1 MCFVICEYHAVVL
14 ATCKDIGFSE
24 RRMTSLPEIIR
35 KGATSYLEHLA
46 APQDGKPQNGIPGLK
61 QWRYDLVAGL
71 QVALVG
77 LPLSLGIALASGAA
91 PVTGLISAIIAGLV
105 FPLLGGAY
113 ITVSGPAAGLA
124 PALLAGMLALGQGDL
139 ETGYP
144 LVLVA
149 ICLTGVVQVL
159 LSIYNAGRFA
169 MYFPM
174 SVLKGMLAAIGM
186 LIIIKQ
192 IPSLLGYL
200 TPMTK
205 SIPEAI
211 ILIPEQIKGMNP
223 QVFAAG
229 GIALALLFGL
239 DSNIVQKQRWARN
252 IPAPLLVVALGG
264 VAGWVLH
271 FPDAYLIHVPED
283 ILAQGIHFPNFSEIW
298 QRSELWFALL
308 TTVVTLTLIDGT
320 ETLATIAAIDK
331 IDPFHRKSDPNVTL
345 RAMGISNILSGL
357 AGGLTIIPG
366 GIKSTAN
373 MIAGGRTLWANFY
386 YALFVA
392 LFVWFGTDLINR
404 IPLTVLAALLIFI
417 GWKLCAPRIFLKL
430 FSIGAEQLL
439 IATACVVAT
448 LFTSD
453 ILLGVIAG
461 TVTKILV
468 LCFDVVKALTFERQ
482 FHASPTEPFSARVL
496 AAFKELFGDPII
508 RIGDG
513 RTSGRGAMPVMS
525 VAAQNMK
532 HPYKIYLSSLSCMN
546 LMKLDAKLKT
556 LPNHR
561 DSYMIILAGHVVD
574 HTAMEYLY
582 HFRDQHMKAGHNCVI
597 LGTQHFLSHSD
608 HRLAYRVSQS
618 DDAMAY
624 G

>member
-1 MCFVICEYHAVVL
+1 V
-14 ATCKDIGFSE
+14 S
-24 RRMTSLPEIIR
+24 S
-35 KGATSYLEHLA
+35 LEHLA
-46 APQDGKPQNGIPGLK
+46 VTLHEKPQNGIPGLK
-61 QWRYDLVAGL
+61 HWRYDLVAGL

-91 PVTGLISAIIAGLV
+91 PITGVISAIIAGLV

-113 ITVSGPAAGLA
+113 ITISGPAAGLA

-139 ETGYP
+139 EVGYP

-149 ICLTGVVQVL
+149 ICLTGAVQIVL
-159 LSIYNAGRFA
+159 SSYNAGRFA
-169 MYFPM
+169 MYFPI
-174 SVLKGMLAAIGM
+174 SVLQGMLAAIGM

-192 IPSLLGYL
+192 IPSLLGHL
-200 TPMTK
+200 TTSTK

-211 ILIPEQIKGMNP
+211 LLLPAQIMEMNP
-223 QVFAAG
+223 QVFAVG

-239 DSNIVQKQRWARN
+239 DSKLVKSQRWARS
-252 IPAPLLVVALGG
+252 IPASLLVVALGG
-264 VAGWVLH
+264 VAGWVLN
-271 FPDAYLIHVPED
+271 FPETYLVHVPQD
-283 ILAQGIHFPNFSEIW
+283 VFAQGIHFPNFSEVW
-298 QRSELWFALL
+298 QRSELWLTLL
-308 TTVVTLTLIDGT
+308 TTVITLTLIDGT

-331 IDPFHRKSDPNVTL
+331 IDPFRRKSDPNATL
-345 RAMGISNILSGL
+345 RAMGVSNILSGL

-373 MIAGGRTLWANFY
+373 MIAGGRTLWANLY
-386 YALFVA
+386 YALFMA
-392 LFVWFGTDLINR
+392 FFVWSGTSLINR

-417 GWKLCAPRIFLKL
+417 GWRLCAPRIFIMV

-439 IATACVVAT
+439 IATVCVVVT
-448 LFTSD
+448 LYTSD
-453 ILLGVIAG
+453 ILLGVVAG

-468 LCFDVVKALTFERQ
+468 LCFDVVRALTIERQ
-482 FHASPTEPFSARVL
+482 SNASTIESFSARVW

-513 RTSGRGAMPVMS
+513 RTRGGDTTIMS

-546 LMKLDAKLKT
+546 LMKLDAKLKA

-561 DSYMIILAGHVVD
+561 DNFMIILAGHVVD

-582 HFRDQHMKAGHNCVI
+582 QFRDQHEKEGHKCVI

>member
-1 MCFVICEYHAVVL
+1 MW
-14 ATCKDIGFSE
+14 
-24 RRMTSLPEIIR
+24 P
-35 KGATSYLEHLA
+35 LEHPA
-46 APQDGKPQNGIPGLK
+46 APQDEKPQNGIPGLK
-61 QWRYDLVAGL
+61 HWRYDLVAGL

-77 LPLSLGIALASGAA
+77 LPLSLGIAVASGAA
-91 PVTGLISAIIAGLV
+91 PISGVISAIIAGLV

-113 ITVSGPAAGLA
+113 ITISGPAAGLA
-124 PALLAGMLALGQGDL
+124 PALMAGMLTLGQGDL
-139 ETGYP
+139 EAGYP

-149 ICLTGVVQVL
+149 ICLTGAIQVL
-159 LSIYNAGRFA
+159 LSLYKVGRFA

-174 SVLKGMLAAIGM
+174 SVLQGMLATIGM

-192 IPSLLGYL
+192 IPSLLGQL
-200 TPMTK
+200 TPSTK

-211 ILIPEQIKGMNP
+211 ILIPGQIMGMNP
-223 QVFAAG
+223 EVFAVG

-239 DSNIVQKQRWARN
+239 ESNRIKKQRWARN
-252 IPAPLLVVALGG
+252 IPIPLLVVALGG
-264 VAGWVLH
+264 VAGWMLH
-271 FPDAYLIHVPED
+271 FSDAHLIHVPKD
-283 ILAQGIHFPNFSEIW
+283 VLAQGIHFPNFSEIW
-298 QRSELWFALL
+298 QRSELWLGLL

-345 RAMGISNILSGL
+345 RAMGVSNILSGL

-373 MIAGGRTLWANFY
+373 IIAGGRTLWANLY
-386 YALFVA
+386 YALFLG

-417 GWKLCAPRIFLKL
+417 GWRLCAPRIFLKV

-439 IATACVVAT
+439 IATVCVAVT
-448 LFTSD
+448 LYASD

-461 TVTKILV
+461 TVAKILV
-468 LCFDVVKALTFERQ
+468 LCFDIVKALTFERQ
-482 FHASPTEPFSARVL
+482 FHASRTEPFSVRIW

-513 RTSGRGAMPVMS
+513 RTHGRGSLPVMS
-525 VAAQNMK
+525 VAAKNMK

-546 LMKLDAKLKT
+546 LMKLDAKLKA

-561 DSYMIILAGHVVD
+561 DNFMIILAGHVVD

-582 HFRDQHMKAGHNCVI
+582 QFRDQHVKAGHNCEI

-608 HRLAYRVSQS
+608 HRLAYRVAQS

>member
-1 MCFVICEYHAVVL
+1 MSSF
-14 ATCKDIGFSE
+14 
-24 RRMTSLPEIIR
+24 
-35 KGATSYLEHLA
+35 EHLSGA
-46 APQDGKPQNGIPGLK
+46 QEEKPQNGIPGLK
-61 QWRYDLVAGL
+61 HWRYDLVAGV
-71 QVALVG
+71 QVALVA
-77 LPLSLGIALASGAA
+77 LPLSLGVALASGAA
-91 PVTGLISAIIAGLV
+91 PITGVISAIIAGLV
-105 FPLLGGAY
+105 FPLFGGAY
-113 ITVSGPAAGLA
+113 ITISGPAAGLA
-124 PALLAGMLALGQGDL
+124 PALLAGMLTLGQGDL
-139 ETGYP
+139 EAGYP

-149 ICLTGVVQVL
+149 ICLTGAAQVL
-159 LSIYNAGRFA
+159 LSVYKVGRFA

-174 SVLKGMLAAIGM
+174 SVLQGMLAAIGM

-192 IPSLLGYL
+192 IPSLLGHL
-200 TPMTK
+200 TPSTK

-211 ILIPEQIKGMNP
+211 TLIPAQIIGMNP
-223 QVFAAG
+223 AVFAVG
-229 GIALALLFGL
+229 SITLALLFGL
-239 DSNIVQKQRWARN
+239 DSNMVKNQRWARN

-264 VAGWVLH
+264 VAGWMLH
-271 FPDAYLIHVPED
+271 FPDAYLIHVPKD
-283 ILAQGIHFPNFSEIW
+283 VFAQGIHFPHFSEIW

-345 RAMGISNILSGL
+345 RAMGMSNILSSL

-373 MIAGGRTLWANFY
+373 VIAGGRTLWANFY
-386 YALFVA
+386 CAIFMA
-392 LFVWFGTDLINR
+392 IFVWFGTDLINR
-404 IPLTVLAALLIFI
+404 IPLTVLAGLLIFI
-417 GWKLCAPRIFLKL
+417 GWRLCAPKIFLKV

-439 IATACVVAT
+439 VAVVCVAVT
-448 LFTSD
+448 LYTSD

-468 LCFDVVKALTFERQ
+468 LCFDVVKALTVERQ
-482 FHASPTEPFSARVL
+482 FHAGPTKSFSARVWT
-496 AAFKELFGDPII
+496 AFKELFGDPVI

-513 RTSGRGAMPVMS
+513 RTHGASIPVMS
-525 VAAQNMK
+525 VAAKNMK

-546 LMKLDAKLKT
+546 LMKLDAKLKA
-556 LPNHR
+556 LPNYR
-561 DSYMIILAGHVVD
+561 DNFMIILSGHVVD
-574 HTAMEYLY
+574 HTAMEYL
-582 HFRDQHMKAGHNCVI
+582 HQFRDQHVKAGHHCVI

-608 HRLAYRVSQS
+608 HRLAYRVHYS

>member
-1 MCFVICEYHAVVL
+1 M
-14 ATCKDIGFSE
+14 S
-24 RRMTSLPEIIR
+24 S
-35 KGATSYLEHLA
+35 LEHLA
-46 APQDGKPQNGIPGLK
+46 SPQDEKPQNGIPGLK
-61 QWRYDLVAGL
+61 HWQYDLVAGL
-71 QVALVG
+71 QVALVA
-77 LPLSLGIALASGAA
+77 LPLSLGVALASGAA
-91 PVTGLISAIIAGLV
+91 PITGVISAIIAGLV
-105 FPLLGGAY
+105 FPLLGGAH
-113 ITVSGPAAGLA
+113 ITISGPAAGLA
-124 PALLAGMLALGQGDL
+124 PALLAGMLTLGQGNL
-139 ETGYP
+139 EAGYP

-149 ICLTGVVQVL
+149 ICLTGAVQVL
-159 LSIYNAGRFA
+159 LSIYKAGRFA

-174 SVLKGMLAAIGM
+174 SVLQGMLAAIGM

-192 IPSLLGYL
+192 IPSLLGHM

-229 GIALALLFGL
+229 SIALALLFGL
-239 DSNIVQKQRWARN
+239 DSTIVKNQRWARN
-252 IPAPLLVVALGG
+252 IPAPLLVVVLGG
-264 VAGWVLH
+264 IAGWMLH
-271 FPDAYLIHVPED
+271 FPEAYLVHVPKD
-283 ILAQGIHFPNFSEIW
+283 VFVQGIHFPHFSEIW

-345 RAMGISNILSGL
+345 RAMGVSNILSSL

-373 MIAGGRTLWANFY
+373 VIAGGRTLWANFY
-386 YALFVA
+386 CALFMA
-392 LFVWFGTDLINR
+392 FFVWFGTDLINR

-417 GWKLCAPRIFLKL
+417 GWRLCAPRIFLKV

-439 IATACVVAT
+439 IAIVCVVAT
-448 LFTSD
+448 LYTSD
-453 ILLGVIAG
+453 ILSGIIAG
-461 TVTKILV
+461 TATKILM
-468 LCFDVVKALTFERQ
+468 LCFDVVKALTLERR
-482 FHASPTEPFSARVL
+482 FHANPTESFSIRL
-496 AAFKELFGDPII
+496 WTAFKELFGDPII

-513 RTSGRGAMPVMS
+513 RMRAEGHIPVMS
-525 VAAQNMK
+525 VAAKDMK

-546 LMKLDAKLKT
+546 LMKLDARLKA
-556 LPNHR
+556 LPTHR
-561 DSYMIILAGHVVD
+561 DNFMIILAGHVVD

>member
-1 MCFVICEYHAVVL
+1 
-14 ATCKDIGFSE
+14 
-24 RRMTSLPEIIR
+24 MTGLTETIKR
-35 KGATSYLEHLA
+35 GAISYLERLA
-46 APQDGKPQNGIPGLK
+46 APQDGQPQNGIPGLK
-61 QWRYDLVAGL
+61 HWRYDLVAGL

-91 PVTGLISAIIAGLV
+91 PITGVISAIIAGLV

-139 ETGYP
+139 EAGYP

-149 ICLTGVVQVL
+149 ICFTGGIQIL
-159 LSIYNAGRFA
+159 LSTYNAGRFA

-211 ILIPEQIKGMNP
+211 ILIPEQIKGMNH
-223 QVFAAG
+223 QVFVVGAV
-229 GIALALLFGL
+229 ALVLLFGL
-239 DSNIVQKQRWARN
+239 DSSIVRTQRWARN
-252 IPAPLLVVALGG
+252 IPAPLLVVILGG
-264 VAGWVLH
+264 VAGWLLQ
-271 FPDAYLIHVPED
+271 FPQTYLVHVPQD
-283 ILAQGIHFPNFSEIW
+283 VFAQGIHVPHFSEIW
-298 QRSELWFALL
+298 QRSELWLALL

-345 RAMGISNILSGL
+345 RAMGVSNILSSL

-373 MIAGGRTLWANFY
+373 VIAGGRTLWTNLY
-386 YALFVA
+386 YALFMA
-392 LFVWFGTDLINR
+392 FFVWFGTDLINR

-417 GWKLCAPRIFLKL
+417 GWRLCAPSIFLKIY
-430 FSIGAEQLL
+430 SIGTEQLL
-439 IATACVVAT
+439 IAIVCVVAT
-448 LFTSD
+448 LYTSD
-453 ILLGVIAG
+453 ILSGIIAG
-461 TVTKILV
+461 TVAKILV
-468 LCFDVVKALTFERQ
+468 LCFDVVKALTSERQ
-482 FHASPTEPFSARVL
+482 SHSCPTEPFSARVW
-496 AAFKELFGDPII
+496 AAFKELFGDPVI

-513 RTSGRGAMPVMS
+513 RTSGRGSTPIMT
-525 VAAQNMK
+525 VAASNMK
-532 HPYKIYLSSLSCMN
+532 HPYKIYLSSLTCMN
-546 LMKLDAKLKT
+546 VIKLDAKLKA
-556 LPNHR
+556 LPTHAENF
-561 DSYMIILAGHVVD
+561 MIILAGHVVD

-582 HFRDQHMKAGHNCVI
+582 QFQDQHVKAGHHCVI
-597 LGTQHFLSHSD
+597 IGTQHFLSHSD
-608 HRLAYRVSQS
+608 HRLAYRVNQS
-618 DDAMAY
+618 DNVMAY